1 MPSKVIT
8 IDGPSASGKG
18 TLAKLLSKQ
27 INFDLLDSGALYRAF
42 AFFTNQGLS
51 HEVITK
57 KLSSISFV
65 LKHVKVQIFSD
76 NQDITNEL
84 RMERIAILASELSS
98 KSLTRKLLLP
108 IQRGYG
114 ANSNLVADGRDMGTV
129 VFPDADLKIYLDANI
144 EIRAKRRQLELQK
157 RGQEVNIHDLMTDI
171 LERDNKD
178 MRRDISPLRKA
189 DDAFTIDSSNL
200 SSEQVLN
207 NAIDEI
213 KKRGLI

>member
-42 AFFTNQGLS
+42 AFFTDQKLS
-51 HEVITK
+51 NEVIIK
-57 KLSSISFV
+57 KLSSISFI
-65 LKHVKVQIFSD
+65 LKHAKVQIVSD
-76 NQDITNEL
+76 NKDITNEL
-84 RMERIAILASELSS
+84 RVETIAILASELSS
-98 KSLTRKLLLP
+98 QPLTRKLLLP
-108 IQRGYG
+108 IQRGYA

-189 DDAFTIDSSNL
+189 DDAFIIDSSNI
-200 SSEQVLN
+200 SSEEVLN

>member
-65 LKHVKVQIFSD
+65 LFHINIPIHIPKYNLSF
-76 NQDITNEL
+76 
-84 RMERIAILASELSS
+84 ILF
-98 KSLTRKLLLP
+98 LL
-108 IQRGYG
+108 II
-114 ANSNLVADGRDMGTV
+114 S
-129 VFPDADLKIYLDANI
+129 
-144 EIRAKRRQLELQK
+144 RAKS
-157 RGQEVNIHDLMTDI
+157 NII
-171 LERDNKD
+171 L
-178 MRRDISPLRKA
+178 
-189 DDAFTIDSSNL
+189 
-200 SSEQVLN
+200 
-207 NAIDEI
+207 
-213 KKRGLI
+213 